1 MYIWRRFM
9 VPKAG
14 FTLIELLVVVLIIG
28 ILAAMAW
35 PQYLKAVERS
45 RMAEAVNMINILV
58 QAQQRKYM
66 QTNRYASSLRG
77 LDIALKNVSGN
88 SFYTK
93 GNAVSGT
100 SENGFYIVLGEPGV
114 SADRVS
120 AGEDLQ
126 YKYYLYRYYTQ
137 RHIICH
143 AVNDAGKD
151 LCADFCGIDTPVSA
165 CCSDGTA
172 GWCAN

>member
-1 MYIWRRFM
+1 M

-100 SENGFYIVLGEPGV
+100 SENGFYIVLGSPAFLLTVFPQGKIC
-114 SADRVS
+114 SINIIYIGITPKDT
-120 AGEDLQ
+120 
-126 YKYYLYRYYTQ
+126 LY
-137 RHIICH
+137 
-143 AVNDAGKD
+143 V
-151 LCADFCGIDTPVSA
+151 TP
-165 CCSDGTA
+165 
-172 GWCAN
+172 

>member
-1 MYIWRRFM
+1 M

-66 QTNRYASSLRG
+66 QTNR
-77 LDIALKNVSGN
+77 
-88 SFYTK
+88 
-93 GNAVSGT
+93 
-100 SENGFYIVLGEPGV
+100 
-114 SADRVS
+114 
-120 AGEDLQ
+120 
-126 YKYYLYRYYTQ
+126 
-137 RHIICH
+137 
-143 AVNDAGKD
+143 
-151 LCADFCGIDTPVSA
+151 
-165 CCSDGTA
+165 
-172 GWCAN
+172 